1 MAQSAKLRP
10 DLDVRAQKN
19 IAHNARAEV
28 IAFPKRDQRRKDA
41 GKNTVP
47 HTVPL
52 ALIHRPARSAMT
64 SGPRSKTW
72 RLDLQATRP
81 HWLEPLMGWTAGDD
95 PARQVS
101 LTFTTKEAALDF
113 AERQGWRA
121 IVLPE
126 NRRKPVIKSYVDN
139 FRPDRRI

>member
-1 MAQSAKLRP
+1 
-10 DLDVRAQKN
+10 
-19 IAHNARAEV
+19 
-28 IAFPKRDQRRKDA
+28 
-41 GKNTVP
+41 
-47 HTVPL
+47 
-52 ALIHRPARSAMT
+52 
-64 SGPRSKTW
+64 
-72 RLDLQATRP
+72 
-81 HWLEPLMGWTAGDD
+81 MGWTAGDD

>member
-1 MAQSAKLRP
+1 MAQSAHLRP

-19 IAHNARAEV
+19 IADDAPAEV
-28 IAFPKRDQRRKDA
+28 IAFPKRDQRVADA
-41 GKNTVP
+41 GKNTLP
-47 HTVPL
+47 DAAPF

-64 SGPRSKTW
+64 SGRGSKTW

-81 HWLEPLMGWTAGDD
+81 QWLEPLMGWTAGND

-101 LTFTTKEAALDF
+101 LTFATKEAALDF

-126 NRRKPVIKSYVDN
+126 NSRKPVIKSYADN